1 MRLWR
6 KALAGASAAAG
17 VVGSRVRRLRLRR
30 RRSERAGSRRAAEP
44 AMTLGATT
52 SRPRDA
58 DRRTRRRL
66 DAWDRSK
73 YLVLGSVLLGFF
85 WWQKL
90 NANPIKS
97 VADGFWETVETQ
109 AWLWILLGLEVL
121 RQLHFV
127 VAEHWSGYY
136 RFWKFKVFGRVENR
150 QSRMDPWVRF
160 RIGRVLRILFW
171 LLLFGVIVGQFT
183 DQNPVAALIG
193 LPGLLNSWLPWAAR
207 LIIYPLLLISQF
219 VLLFWFLSRGGVETY
234 FPDDIDTR
242 FDDVWGQDPVKER
255 VRENLIFLENPESI
269 EEVGGYAPGGILLY
283 GPPGT
288 GKTLLAEAAAG
299 ETGKPFVFVEPGA
312 FMNMFFGV
320 GILKVKGLF
329 RKLRKLA
336 LRYGGVVAF
345 FDEADALGNRGAA
358 VGGDGGFRSERLAA
372 FLRDATEP
380 GSSYPYL
387 SPGARRVL
395 QEAAW
400 GGCDQAGSLGAYGGG
415 PWTGAGPRRESI
427 MMMGG
432 GGGGM
437 GTLQALLAEL
447 SGLKKPRGFFN
458 RIVRKMLGMRPKPPP
473 KYRILVMMASNLPEA
488 LDPAMLRPGRID
500 RIYKVGYPT
509 QEGRKRTYQGYLDK
523 VDHVLADDDVEKLA
537 TITPYATGATIKDMV
552 NEALITAIRDGRR
565 VITWADMI
573 KAKQLKEHG
582 LADDFDYVEHERHA
596 LAVHEACHA
605 VALHRVSRHRMI
617 DLATIERRG
626 TVGGF
631 VSHIPPEDRFTHWR
645 SEYEADLEVSLA
657 SLAGE
662 RMFFG
667 DDNSSGVGGDL
678 RNATQLAAMMSG
690 YWGMGDTL
698 ASHAVQRQ
706 FGIGGGQRKGD
717 EEDPEREL
725 LRKGLGDQ
733 IEQRLA
739 DRYDAVRCL
748 LEANRVEVLAVAHAL
763 ETHKTITGDD
773 VSAIVDRDV
782 GPFLDGRG
790 YYRPDAVEALE
801 GYHAAVL
808 ELRRTGGMELPPLPR
823 ISGITGRLVETVAV
837 PAPVPVGAG
846 AAAGSESSSSSGS
859 DDQDD

>member
-17 VVGSRVRRLRLRR
+17 VVASRVRRLRLRR

-400 GGCDQAGSLGAYGGG
+400 GGCDQAGSLAAYGGG

-509 QEGRKRTYQGYLDK
+509 QEGRKRTYEGYLDK

>member
-1 MRLWR
+1 MRLRLWR
-6 KALAGASAAAG
+6 K
-17 VVGSRVRRLRLRR
+17 RR
-30 RRSERAGSRRAAEP
+30 ERAGSKRAAEP
-44 AMTLGATT
+44 TLTLGSTT

-58 DRRTRRRL
+58 DRKTRRRL
-66 DAWDRSK
+66 DPWDRSK
-73 YLVLGSVLLGFF
+73 YLILGSVLFAFF

-97 VADGFWETVETQ
+97 VVDGFWETAEKQ
-109 AWLWILLGLEVL
+109 AWIWILLGLEVL

-136 RFWKFKVFGRVENR
+136 RFWKFEFFGRVEKR

-171 LLLFGVIVGQFT
+171 LLLLGVIVGQFT

-193 LPGLLNSWLPWAAR
+193 LPGLINRALPMAGR
-207 LIIYPLLLISQF
+207 LLIYPLLLISQF
-219 VLLFWFLSRGGVETY
+219 VLLFWFLSRGGVQTY

-242 FDDVWGQDPVKER
+242 FEDVWGQDPVKER

-358 VGGDGGFRSERLAA
+358 AGGDGGGFRSERFAT

-387 SPGARRVL
+387 SPGAQRAL
-395 QEAAW
+395 QEAAFS
-400 GGCDQAGSLGAYGGG
+400 GYDQAGSLGAYGGD
-415 PWTGAGPRRESI
+415 PWTGPRRESI
-427 MMMGG
+427 MMMG

-473 KYRILVMMASNLPEA
+473 KYRMLVMMASNLPEA

-509 QEGRKRTYQGYLDK
+509 QEGRKRTYEGYLDK
-523 VDHVLADDDVEKLA
+523 VDHVLTDDDIEKLA

-552 NEALITAIRDGRR
+552 NEALITAIRDGRK

-596 LAVHEACHA
+596 LAIHEACHA

-626 TVGGF
+626 QVGGF

-678 RNATQLAAMMSG
+678 RNATHLAAMMSG

-698 ASHAVQRQ
+698 ASHAVQQQ
-706 FGIGGGQRKGD
+706 FGIGGGKRKGD
-717 EEDPEREL
+717 DEDHEKEL
-725 LRKGLGDQ
+725 LSTALGDQ

-739 DRYDAVRCL
+739 DRYDAARCL

-763 ETHKTITGDD
+763 ETHKTITGED
-773 VSAIVDRDV
+773 VSAIVDRQV

-790 YYRPDAVEALE
+790 YYTPDAVKALE
-801 GYHAAVL
+801 DYHAAVL
-808 ELRRTGGMELPPLPR
+808 ELRRTGGMQLPPLPK
-823 ISGITGRLVETVAV
+823 ISGITGRLIETVAV
-837 PAPVPVGAG
+837 PVPVPVGAG
-846 AAAGSESSSSSGS
+846 AAAADTESSSPNGSDGS

>member
-1 MRLWR
+1 M
-6 KALAGASAAAG
+6 
-17 VVGSRVRRLRLRR
+17 RLRR
-30 RRSERAGSRRAAEP
+30 RKSGVGAPAPGPVLNLGSTP
-44 AMTLGATT
+44 

-58 DRRTRRRL
+58 ERATRRRL
-66 DAWDRSK
+66 DPWDRSK
-73 YLVLGSVLLGFF
+73 YLILGSALFGFL

-90 NANPIKS
+90 NDNPIKS
-97 VADGFWETVETQ
+97 VVDGFWETVTSQ
-109 AWLWILLGLEVL
+109 AWIPILLALEVL

-171 LLLFGVIVGQFT
+171 LLLLGVIIGQFT
-183 DQNPVAALIG
+183 DQNPVAALISM
-193 LPGLLNSWLPWAAR
+193 PGRLNSWLPWAAR

-269 EEVGGYAPGGILLY
+269 EDVGGYAPGGILLY

-299 ETGKPFVFVEPGA
+299 ETGKPFVFVDPGA
-312 FMNMFFGV
+312 FINMFMGV

-329 RKLRKLA
+329 RKLRKLS
-336 LRYGGVVAF
+336 LRYGGVVVF
-345 FDEADALGNRGAA
+345 FDEADALGNRGAS
-358 VGGDGGFRSERLAA
+358 VGDGGGFSSQRFAA
-372 FLRDATEP
+372 FVDDATEA

-387 SPGARRVL
+387 SAGAQRAL
-395 QEAAW
+395 QVTAL
-400 GGCDQAGSLGAYGGG
+400 GGYDQAGALGAYGGEDHG
-415 PWTGAGPRRESI
+415 RYRWDERWGGPRRESI
-427 MMMGG
+427 IMGG
-432 GGGGM
+432 MGGGGM

-509 QEGRKRTYQGYLDK
+509 QEGRKRTYEGYLDK
-523 VDHVLADDDVEKLA
+523 VEHVLTDDDISKLA

-596 LAVHEACHA
+596 LAIHEACHA

-626 TVGGF
+626 SVGGF

-645 SEYEADLEVSLA
+645 SEYEVDLEVSLA

-662 RMFFG
+662 RLFFG

-678 RNATQLAAMMSG
+678 RNATHLATMMAG

-717 EEDPEREL
+717 DEDPEREL
-725 LRKGLGDQ
+725 LRSGLGDQ
-733 IEQRLA
+733 IEQRLS
-739 DRYDAVRCL
+739 DRYDAVRAL

-763 ETHKTITGDD
+763 ETHKTITGED
-773 VSAIVDRDV
+773 VSAIVDRGV

-790 YYRPDAVEALE
+790 YYTAGSVAALE
-801 GYHAAVL
+801 EYHAAVL
-808 ELRRTGGMELPPLPR
+808 ELRRTATMTLPPLPR
-823 ISGITGRLVETVAV
+823 IEGITGRLVEAVAEPVEPVAV
-837 PAPVPVGAG
+837 GTG
-846 AAAGSESSSSSGS
+846 TAAGTEPSDSG
-859 DDQDD
+859 QDG

>member
-6 KALAGASAAAG
+6 K
-17 VVGSRVRRLRLRR
+17 
-30 RRSERAGSRRAAEP
+30 RAGSRRAAEP
-44 AMTLGATT
+44 VMTLGSTA

-66 DAWDRSK
+66 DPWDRSK
-73 YLVLGSVLLGFF
+73 YLILGSVLFVFF

-97 VADGFWETVETQ
+97 VVDGFWETVEKQ
-109 AWLWILLGLEVL
+109 AWIWILLGLEVL

-136 RFWKFKVFGRVENR
+136 RFWKFKVFGRFENR

-171 LLLFGVIVGQFT
+171 LLLLGVIIGQFT

-193 LPGLLNSWLPWAAR
+193 LPGLLNRALPMAAR

-219 VLLFWFLSRGGVETY
+219 VLLFWFLSRGGVQTY

-242 FDDVWGQDPVKER
+242 FEDVWGQDPVKER
-255 VRENLIFLENPESI
+255 VRENLIFLENPEAI

-345 FDEADALGNRGAA
+345 FDEADALGNRGGA
-358 VGGDGGFRSERLAA
+358 VGGDGGVFRSERFAA
-372 FLRDATEP
+372 FLHDATEP

-387 SPGARRVL
+387 SPGAQRAL
-395 QEAAW
+395 QEAAQ
-400 GGCDQAGSLGAYGGG
+400 GGYDRAGSLGAYGGD
-415 PWTGAGPRRESI
+415 PRTGPRRESI

-473 KYRILVMMASNLPEA
+473 KYRMLVMMASNLPEA

-509 QEGRKRTYQGYLDK
+509 QEGRKRTYEGYLDK
-523 VDHVLADDDVEKLA
+523 VDHVLTDDDIEKLA

-596 LAVHEACHA
+596 LAIHEACHA

-626 TVGGF
+626 QVGGF

-678 RNATQLAAMMSG
+678 RNATHLAAMMSG

-698 ASHAVQRQ
+698 ASHAVQQQ
-706 FGIGGGQRKGD
+706 FGIGGGKRRGD
-717 EEDPEREL
+717 DDDPEREL
-725 LRKGLGDQ
+725 LSSALGDQ

-739 DRYDAVRCL
+739 DRYDAARCL
-748 LEANRVEVLAVAHAL
+748 LEANRIEVLAVAHAL
-763 ETHKTITGDD
+763 ETHKTITGED

-790 YYRPDAVEALE
+790 YYTPDAVEALE
-801 GYHAAVL
+801 DYHAAVL
-808 ELRRTGGMELPPLPR
+808 ELRRTGGMQLPPLPK

-837 PAPVPVGAG
+837 PAAVPVGAG
-846 AAAGSESSSSSGS
+846 AAAGSESSSSNGS

>member
-1 MRLWR
+1 
-6 KALAGASAAAG
+6 
-17 VVGSRVRRLRLRR
+17 
-30 RRSERAGSRRAAEP
+30 
-44 AMTLGATT
+44 MTLGSTT

-58 DRRTRRRL
+58 DRKTRRKL
-66 DAWDRSK
+66 DPWDRSK
-73 YLVLGSVLLGFF
+73 YLILGSVLFAFF

-90 NANPIKS
+90 NGNPIKS
-97 VADGFWETVETQ
+97 VADGFWETVDSQ
-109 AWLWILLGLEVL
+109 AWIWVLLGLEVL

-136 RFWKFKVFGRVENR
+136 RFWKFKVFARVENR
-150 QSRMDPWVRF
+150 KSRMDPWIRF
-160 RIGRVLRILFW
+160 RIARVLRILFW
-171 LLLFGVIVGQFT
+171 LLLFGVIIGQFT

-345 FDEADALGNRGAA
+345 FDEADALGNRGGA
-358 VGGDGGFRSERLAA
+358 VGDGGGFGSERFAA

-387 SPGARRVL
+387 SAGAQQAL
-395 QEAAW
+395 QEVAL
-400 GGCDQAGSLGAYGGG
+400 GGYDRAGTLGAYGGSE
-415 PWTGAGPRRESI
+415 WSGPRRESI
-427 MMMGG
+427 MMMG

-473 KYRILVMMASNLPEA
+473 KFRILVMMASNLPEA

-509 QEGRKRTYQGYLDK
+509 QEGRKRTYEGYLDK
-523 VDHVLADDDVEKLA
+523 VEHVLTDDDIEKLA
-537 TITPYATGATIKDMV
+537 TITPYATGATIKD
-552 NEALITAIRDGRR
+552 
-565 VITWADMI
+565 
-573 KAKQLKEHG
+573 
-582 LADDFDYVEHERHA
+582 
-596 LAVHEACHA
+596 
-605 VALHRVSRHRMI
+605 
-617 DLATIERRG
+617 
-626 TVGGF
+626 
-631 VSHIPPEDRFTHWR
+631 
-645 SEYEADLEVSLA
+645 
-657 SLAGE
+657 
-662 RMFFG
+662 
-667 DDNSSGVGGDL
+667 
-678 RNATQLAAMMSG
+678 
-690 YWGMGDTL
+690 
-698 ASHAVQRQ
+698 
-706 FGIGGGQRKGD
+706 
-717 EEDPEREL
+717 
-725 LRKGLGDQ
+725 
-733 IEQRLA
+733 
-739 DRYDAVRCL
+739 
-748 LEANRVEVLAVAHAL
+748 
-763 ETHKTITGDD
+763 
-773 VSAIVDRDV
+773 
-782 GPFLDGRG
+782 
-790 YYRPDAVEALE
+790 
-801 GYHAAVL
+801 
-808 ELRRTGGMELPPLPR
+808 
-823 ISGITGRLVETVAV
+823 
-837 PAPVPVGAG
+837 
-846 AAAGSESSSSSGS
+846 
-859 DDQDD
+859 

>member
-1 MRLWR
+1 MRLGR
-6 KALAGASAAAG
+6 KRRERS
-17 VVGSRVRRLRLRR
+17 GSKP
-30 RRSERAGSRRAAEP
+30 AAEP
-44 AMTLGATT
+44 TLTLGSTA

-66 DAWDRSK
+66 DPWDRSK
-73 YLVLGSVLLGFF
+73 YLILGSVLFGFF

-97 VADGFWETVETQ
+97 VVDGFWETVEKQ
-109 AWLWILLGLEVL
+109 SWVWILLGLEVL

-127 VAEHWSGYY
+127 VAEHWSAYY
-136 RFWKFKVFGRVENR
+136 RFWKFKVFRRVENR

-171 LLLFGVIVGQFT
+171 LLLFGLIIGQFT

-358 VGGDGGFRSERLAA
+358 VGGDGGFRSERFAG
-372 FLRDATEP
+372 FLRDATEA

-387 SPGARRVL
+387 SPGAQRAL
-395 QEAAW
+395 QEAAL
-400 GGCDQAGSLGAYGGG
+400 GGYDRAGALGAYGGD
-415 PWTGAGPRRESI
+415 PWAGPRRESI

-509 QEGRKRTYQGYLDK
+509 QEGRKRTYEGYLDK
-523 VDHVLADDDVEKLA
+523 VDHVLTDDDVEKLA

-596 LAVHEACHA
+596 LAIHEACHA

-626 TVGGF
+626 NVGGF

-662 RMFFG
+662 RMFFS

-678 RNATQLAAMMSG
+678 RNATHLAAMMAG
-690 YWGMGDTL
+690 YWGMGETF
-698 ASHAVQRQ
+698 ASHAVQQQ
-706 FGIGGGQRKGD
+706 FGIGGGKRKGD
-717 EEDPEREL
+717 DEDPEKEL
-725 LRKGLGDQ
+725 LSSALGDQ
-733 IEQRLA
+733 IEQRLT
-739 DRYDAVRCL
+739 DRYNAARAL
-748 LEANRVEVLAVAHAL
+748 LEANRIEVLAVAHAL
-763 ETHKTITGDD
+763 ETHKTITGED
-773 VSAIVDRDV
+773 VSAIVERKV

-790 YYRPDAVEALE
+790 YYMPDAIRCLE
-801 GYHAAVL
+801 EYHAAVL
-808 ELRRTGGMELPPLPR
+808 ELRRTGGTQLPPLPS
-823 ISGITGRLVETVAV
+823 ISGISGRLVETVAV
-837 PAPVPVGAG
+837 PAAVPVGAG
-846 AAAGSESSSSSGS
+846 AATGAESASPNGSE
-859 DDQDD
+859 DQDD

>member
-6 KALAGASAAAG
+6 R
-17 VVGSRVRRLRLRR
+17 GSRSV
-30 RRSERAGSRRAAEP
+30 AGSAEHE
-44 AMTLGATT
+44 MTLGSTT

-58 DRRTRRRL
+58 DRRTRRKL
-66 DAWDRSK
+66 DPWDRSK
-73 YLVLGSVLLGFF
+73 YLILGSILFAFF

-90 NANPIKS
+90 SGNPIKS
-97 VADGFWETVETQ
+97 VADGFWETVDKQ
-109 AWLWILLGLEVL
+109 AWVWVLLGLEVL

-136 RFWKFKVFGRVENR
+136 RFWKFKVFARVENR
-150 QSRMDPWVRF
+150 KSRMDPWIRF
-160 RIGRVLRILFW
+160 RIARVLRILFW
-171 LLLFGVIVGQFT
+171 LLLFGVIIGQFT

-255 VRENLIFLENPESI
+255 VRENLIFLENPEAI

-345 FDEADALGNRGAA
+345 FDEADALGNRGGA
-358 VGGDGGFRSERLAA
+358 VGDGGGFGSERFAA
-372 FLRDATEP
+372 FLKDATEP

-387 SPGARRVL
+387 SAGAQRAL
-395 QEAAW
+395 QEVAL
-400 GGCDQAGSLGAYGGG
+400 GGYDRAGSMGAYGGSEWG
-415 PWTGAGPRRESI
+415 GPRRESI
-427 MMMGG
+427 MMMG

-473 KYRILVMMASNLPEA
+473 KFRILVMMASNLPEA

-509 QEGRKRTYQGYLDK
+509 QEGRKRTYEGYLEK
-523 VDHVLADDDVEKLA
+523 VEHVLTDDDIEKLA

-596 LAVHEACHA
+596 LAIHEACHA

-626 TVGGF
+626 NVGGF

-645 SEYEADLEVSLA
+645 SEYESDLEVSLA

-678 RNATQLAAMMSG
+678 RNATQLATMMAG
-690 YWGMGDTL
+690 YWGMGETF

-717 EEDPEREL
+717 DEDPEREL
-725 LRKGLGDQ
+725 LRTGLGDQ
-733 IEQRLA
+733 VETRLA
-739 DRYDAVRCL
+739 DRYDAARAL
-748 LEANRVEVLAVAHAL
+748 LEANRIEVLAVAHAL
-763 ETHKTITGDD
+763 ETHKTITGED

-790 YYRPDAVEALE
+790 YYTPEAIKALE
-801 GYHAAVL
+801 DYHAAVL
-808 ELRRTGGMELPPLPR
+808 ELRRIGGMELPPLPR
-823 ISGITGRLVETVAV
+823 ISGITGRLVEAVA
-837 PAPVPVGAG
+837 VPVGAG
-846 AAAGSESSSSSGS
+846 AAAGSEPTSSNGS
-859 DDQDD
+859 DDQSD

>member
-6 KALAGASAAAG
+6 
-17 VVGSRVRRLRLRR
+17 RR
-30 RRSERAGSRRAAEP
+30 RERAGSKRPAEP
-44 AMTLGATT
+44 VMTLGSTT

-58 DRRTRRRL
+58 ERRTRRRL
-66 DAWDRSK
+66 DPWDRSK
-73 YLVLGSVLLGFF
+73 YLILGSVLFGFF

-90 NANPIKS
+90 NTNPIKS
-97 VADGFWETVETQ
+97 VTDGFWETVEQ
-109 AWLWILLGLEVL
+109 QSWVWILLGLEVL

-136 RFWKFKVFGRVENR
+136 RFWKIKVFGRVENR
-150 QSRMDPWVRF
+150 RSLMDPWVRF

-193 LPGLLNSWLPWAAR
+193 LPGRINTWLPMAAR
-207 LIIYPLLLISQF
+207 FIIYPLLLISQF

-358 VGGDGGFRSERLAA
+358 VGGQGGFGSEQFAA
-372 FLRDATEP
+372 FLRDATEA
-380 GSSYPYL
+380 GSSFPYL
-387 SPGARRVL
+387 SPGAQRAL
-395 QEAAW
+395 QEAAL
-400 GGCDQAGSLGAYGGG
+400 GGYDRAGLLGAYGGD
-415 PWTGAGPRRESI
+415 PWTGPRRESI

-509 QEGRKRTYQGYLDK
+509 QEGRKRTYEGYLDK
-523 VDHVLADDDVEKLA
+523 VDHVLTDDDIEKLA

-596 LAVHEACHA
+596 LAIHEACHA

-626 TVGGF
+626 QVGGF

-678 RNATQLAAMMSG
+678 RNATHLAAMMSG

-717 EEDPEREL
+717 EDDPEREL
-725 LRKGLGDQ
+725 LRMGLGDQ

-739 DRYDAVRCL
+739 DRYDAARCL
-748 LEANRVEVLAVAHAL
+748 LEANRIEVLAVAHAL

-790 YYRPDAVEALE
+790 YYTPEAVKALE
-801 GYHAAVL
+801 DYHAAVL

-837 PAPVPVGAG
+837 PVPAG
-846 AAAGSESSSSSGS
+846 AAAGSESSTSNGS
-859 DDQDD
+859 DDQDG

>member
-6 KALAGASAAAG
+6 
-17 VVGSRVRRLRLRR
+17 RR
-30 RRSERAGSRRAAEP
+30 RERAGSKRAAEP
-44 AMTLGATT
+44 VMTLGSTT

-58 DRRTRRRL
+58 ERRTRRRL
-66 DAWDRSK
+66 DPWDRSK
-73 YLVLGSVLLGFF
+73 YLILGSVLFGFF

-90 NANPIKS
+90 NTNPIKS
-97 VADGFWETVETQ
+97 VTDGFWETVEQ
-109 AWLWILLGLEVL
+109 QSWVWILLGLEVL

-136 RFWKFKVFGRVENR
+136 RFWKIKVFGRVENR
-150 QSRMDPWVRF
+150 RSLMDPWVRF

-193 LPGLLNSWLPWAAR
+193 LPGRINTWLPMAAR
-207 LIIYPLLLISQF
+207 FIIYPLLLISQF

-358 VGGDGGFRSERLAA
+358 VGGQGGFGSEQFAA
-372 FLRDATEP
+372 FLRDATEA
-380 GSSYPYL
+380 GSSFPYL
-387 SPGARRVL
+387 SPGAQRAL
-395 QEAAW
+395 QEAAL
-400 GGCDQAGSLGAYGGG
+400 GGYDRAGLLGAYGGD
-415 PWTGAGPRRESI
+415 PWTGPRRESI

-509 QEGRKRTYQGYLDK
+509 QEGRKRTYEGYLDK
-523 VDHVLADDDVEKLA
+523 VDHVLTDDDITKLA

-596 LAVHEACHA
+596 LAIHEACHA

-626 TVGGF
+626 QVGGF

-678 RNATQLAAMMSG
+678 RNATHLAAMMSG

-717 EEDPEREL
+717 EDDPEREL
-725 LRKGLGDQ
+725 LRMGLGDQ

-739 DRYDAVRCL
+739 DRYDAARCL
-748 LEANRVEVLAVAHAL
+748 LEANRIEVLAVAHAL

-790 YYRPDAVEALE
+790 YYTSEAVKALE
-801 GYHAAVL
+801 DYHAAVL

-837 PAPVPVGAG
+837 PVPAG
-846 AAAGSESSSSSGS
+846 AAAGS
-859 DDQDD
+859 DV

>member
-1 MRLWR
+1 M
-6 KALAGASAAAG
+6 AL
-17 VVGSRVRRLRLRR
+17 GS
-30 RRSERAGSRRAAEP
+30 
-44 AMTLGATT
+44 TT

-66 DAWDRSK
+66 DPWDRSK
-73 YLVLGSVLLGFF
+73 YLIGGSVLFGFF

-97 VADGFWETVETQ
+97 VADGFWETVDKQ
-109 AWLWILLGLEVL
+109 VWVCVLLGLEVL

-150 QSRMDPWVRF
+150 QSRMDPWIRF

-171 LLLFGVIVGQFT
+171 LLLFGMIIGQFT

-358 VGGDGGFRSERLAA
+358 VGGDGQFGAERLAA
-372 FLRDATEP
+372 FLRDATEA

-387 SPGARRVL
+387 SPGAQRAL
-395 QEAAW
+395 HEAAL
-400 GGCDQAGSLGAYGGG
+400 GGCDRAGSPGAYGGVA
-415 PWTGAGPRRESI
+415 WAGPRRESI

-509 QEGRKRTYQGYLDK
+509 QEGRKRTYQGYLEK
-523 VDHVLADDDVEKLA
+523 VDHVLTGDDVEKLA

-573 KAKQLKEHG
+573 KAKQIKEHG

-596 LAVHEACHA
+596 LAIHEACHA
-605 VALHRVSRHRMI
+605 VALHRRSRHRMI

-626 TVGGF
+626 NVGGF

-662 RMFFG
+662 RMLFG

-678 RNATQLAAMMSG
+678 RNATQLATMMAG
-690 YWGMGDTL
+690 YWGMGDTF

-706 FGIGGGQRKGD
+706 FGIGGGQRKRGD
-717 EEDPEREL
+717 DKDPEQEL
-725 LRKGLGDQ
+725 LHSGLSDQ

-739 DRYDAVRCL
+739 DRYDAVRAL
-748 LEANRVEVLAVAHAL
+748 LEANRIELLAVAHAL
-763 ETHKTITGDD
+763 ETHKTITGED
-773 VSAIVDRDV
+773 VSAIVDREV

-790 YYRPDAVEALE
+790 YYTPEAVEALE
-801 GYHAAVL
+801 CYHAAVL

-823 ISGITGRLVETVAV
+823 ISGITGRLVEPVAV
-837 PAPVPVGAG
+837 PAAVLAG
-846 AAAGSESSSSSGS
+846 TGSSSPNGS
-859 DDQDD
+859 TDQDD

>member
-6 KALAGASAAAG
+6 SSSRPPKGSA
-17 VVGSRVRRLRLRR
+17 
-30 RRSERAGSRRAAEP
+30 EHE
-44 AMTLGATT
+44 MTLGSTT

-58 DRRTRRRL
+58 DRRTRRKL
-66 DAWDRSK
+66 DPWDRSK
-73 YLVLGSVLLGFF
+73 YLILGSVLFAFF

-90 NANPIKS
+90 SGNPIKS
-97 VADGFWETVETQ
+97 VADGFWETVDKQ
-109 AWLWILLGLEVL
+109 AWVWVLLGLEVL

-136 RFWKFKVFGRVENR
+136 RFWKFKVFARVENR
-150 QSRMDPWVRF
+150 KSRVDPWIRF

-171 LLLFGVIVGQFT
+171 LLLFGVIIGQFT

-255 VRENLIFLENPESI
+255 VRENLIFLENPEAI

-345 FDEADALGNRGAA
+345 FDEADALGNRGGA
-358 VGGDGGFRSERLAA
+358 VGDGGGFGSERFAA

-387 SPGARRVL
+387 SVGAQQAL
-395 QEAAW
+395 QEVAL
-400 GGCDQAGSLGAYGGG
+400 GGYDRAGSMGAYGGSEWG
-415 PWTGAGPRRESI
+415 GPRRESI
-427 MMMGG
+427 MMMG

-473 KYRILVMMASNLPEA
+473 KFRILVMMASNLPEA

-509 QEGRKRTYQGYLDK
+509 QEGRKRTYEGYLDK
-523 VDHVLADDDVEKLA
+523 VEHVLTDDDIEKLA

-596 LAVHEACHA
+596 LAIHEACHA

-626 TVGGF
+626 NVGGF

-678 RNATQLAAMMSG
+678 RNATQLATMMAG
-690 YWGMGDTL
+690 YWGMGETY

-717 EEDPEREL
+717 DDDPEREL
-725 LRKGLGDQ
+725 LRTGLGDQ
-733 IEQRLA
+733 VETRLA
-739 DRYDAVRCL
+739 DRYDAARAL

-763 ETHKTITGDD
+763 ETHKTITGED
-773 VSAIVDRDV
+773 VSAIVDRNV

-790 YYRPDAVEALE
+790 YYTGEAINALE
-801 GYHAAVL
+801 DYHAAVL

-823 ISGITGRLVETVAV
+823 ISGITGRLVEAVA
-837 PAPVPVGAG
+837 VPVGAG
-846 AAAGSESSSSSGS
+846 AAAGSESSSSNGSS
-859 DDQDD
+859 DDQPA

>member
-1 MRLWR
+1 M
-6 KALAGASAAAG
+6 
-17 VVGSRVRRLRLRR
+17 
-30 RRSERAGSRRAAEP
+30 
-44 AMTLGATT
+44 
-52 SRPRDA
+52 
-58 DRRTRRRL
+58 
-66 DAWDRSK
+66 
-73 YLVLGSVLLGFF
+73 
-85 WWQKL
+85 
-90 NANPIKS
+90 
-97 VADGFWETVETQ
+97 
-109 AWLWILLGLEVL
+109 
-121 RQLHFV
+121 
-127 VAEHWSGYY
+127 
-136 RFWKFKVFGRVENR
+136 
-150 QSRMDPWVRF
+150 
-160 RIGRVLRILFW
+160 
-171 LLLFGVIVGQFT
+171 
-183 DQNPVAALIG
+183 
-193 LPGLLNSWLPWAAR
+193 
-207 LIIYPLLLISQF
+207 
-219 VLLFWFLSRGGVETY
+219 
-234 FPDDIDTR
+234 
-242 FDDVWGQDPVKER
+242 WGQDPVKER
-255 VRENLIFLENPESI
+255 VRENLIFLENPEHI

-312 FMNMFFGV
+312 FLNMFFGV

-358 VGGDGGFRSERLAA
+358 VGGDGGGGFRSERFAT

-387 SPGARRVL
+387 SPGAQRAL
-395 QEAAW
+395 QEAAFS
-400 GGCDQAGSLGAYGGG
+400 GYDQAGSLGAYGGDR
-415 PWTGAGPRRESI
+415 WTGPRRESI
-427 MMMGG
+427 MMMG

-473 KYRILVMMASNLPEA
+473 KYRMLVMMASNLPEA

-509 QEGRKRTYQGYLDK
+509 QDGRKRTYQGYLDK
-523 VDHVLADDDVEKLA
+523 VDHVLTDEDIEKLA
-537 TITPYATGATIKDMV
+537 TITPYATGASIKDMV

-596 LAVHEACHA
+596 LAIHEACHA

-626 TVGGF
+626 QVGGF

-678 RNATQLAAMMSG
+678 RNATHLAAMMAG
-690 YWGMGDTL
+690 YWGMGQTF
-698 ASHAVQRQ
+698 ASHAVQQQ
-706 FGIGGGQRKGD
+706 FGIGGGKRKGD
-717 EEDPEREL
+717 DEDHEKEL
-725 LRKGLGDQ
+725 LSTALGDQ

-739 DRYDAVRCL
+739 DRYDAARCL
-748 LEANRVEVLAVAHAL
+748 LEANRLEVLAVAHAL
-763 ETHKTITGDD
+763 ETHKTITGED
-773 VSAIVDRDV
+773 VSAIVDREV

-790 YYRPDAVEALE
+790 YYTPDAIKALE
-801 GYHAAVL
+801 DYHAAVL
-808 ELRRTGGMELPPLPR
+808 ELRRTGEMQLPPLPK
-823 ISGITGRLVETVAV
+823 ISGITGRLVEAVAV
-837 PAPVPVGAG
+837 PVPVAVGAG
-846 AAAGSESSSSSGS
+846 AAAADTESSSSNGS
-859 DDQDD
+859 DGSEDQDD

>member
-1 MRLWR
+1 MRLRLWR
-6 KALAGASAAAG
+6 K
-17 VVGSRVRRLRLRR
+17 RR
-30 RRSERAGSRRAAEP
+30 ERAGSKRSAEP
-44 AMTLGATT
+44 VMTLGSTI

-58 DRRTRRRL
+58 ERMTRRRL
-66 DAWDRSK
+66 DPWDRSK
-73 YLVLGSVLLGFF
+73 YLILGSVLFGFF

-97 VADGFWETVETQ
+97 VTDGFWETIEQQSWV
-109 AWLWILLGLEVL
+109 WILLGLEVL

-127 VAEHWSGYY
+127 VTEHWSGYY
-136 RFWKFKVFGRVENR
+136 RFWKLKVFGRLENR
-150 QSRMDPWVRF
+150 RSVMDPWVRY

-171 LLLFGVIVGQFT
+171 LLLLGVIVGQFT

-193 LPGLLNSWLPWAAR
+193 LPGRINTWLPNLAR
-207 LIIYPLLLISQF
+207 FIIYPLFFISQF

-255 VRENLIFLENPESI
+255 VRENLIFLENPEAI

-312 FMNMFFGV
+312 FMNMFIGV

-345 FDEADALGNRGAA
+345 FDEADALGNRGSS
-358 VGGDGGFRSERLAA
+358 VGGDGTFGSERFAT
-372 FLRDATEP
+372 FLNDATEP
-380 GSSYPYL
+380 GSSFPYL
-387 SPGARRVL
+387 SPGAQRAL
-395 QEAAW
+395 QEAAL
-400 GGCDQAGSLGAYGGG
+400 GGYDRAGVLGAYGGDH
-415 PWTGAGPRRESI
+415 WNGPRRESLI
-427 MMMGG
+427 IGG

-458 RIVRKMLGMRPKPPP
+458 RIVRRMLGMRPKPPP

-523 VDHVLADDDVEKLA
+523 VDHVLTDDDVEKLA

-552 NEALITAIRDGRR
+552 NEALITAIRDGRQ

-596 LAVHEACHA
+596 LAIHEACHA

-626 TVGGF
+626 QVGGF

-678 RNATQLAAMMSG
+678 RNATHLAAMMSG

-739 DRYDAVRCL
+739 DRYDAARCL
-748 LEANRVEVLAVAHAL
+748 LEANRIEVLAVAHAL

-790 YYRPDAVEALE
+790 YYTPDAVKALE
-801 GYHAAVL
+801 DYHAAVL

-837 PAPVPVGAG
+837 PVGVG
-846 AAAGSESSSSSGS
+846 AAAGSESSSSNGS

>member
-1 MRLWR
+1 MWRPRFSRL
-6 KALAGASAAAG
+6 K
-17 VVGSRVRRLRLRR
+17 SR
-30 RRSERAGSRRAAEP
+30 SRRKSRKSKAKSESTP
-44 AMTLGATT
+44 TLGLNLRSNA

-58 DRRTRRRL
+58 ERLTRRPL
-66 DAWDRSK
+66 DFWDRSK
-73 YLVLGSVLLGFF
+73 YLILGTVLFGFF

-90 NANPIKS
+90 NHNPIKS
-97 VADGFWETVETQ
+97 VADGFWETVSSQ
-109 AWLWILLGLEVL
+109 AWIGVLMGFEVL
-121 RQLHFV
+121 RQTHFLI
-127 VAEHWSGYY
+127 AERWSGYY
-136 RFWKFKVFGRVENR
+136 RFWKFKVFGRFENR
-150 QSRMDPWVRF
+150 RSRVDPWVRF

-171 LLLFGVIVGQFT
+171 LLLFGVIIGQFT
-183 DQNPVAALIG
+183 DQNPVSALIG
-193 LPGLLNSWLPWAAR
+193 LPGLLNSALPWAAR

-269 EEVGGYAPGGILLY
+269 EAVGGYAPGGILLY

-336 LRYGGVVAF
+336 LHYGGVVVF

-358 VGGDGGFRSERLAA
+358 VGGDGGFGSARFGQ
-372 FLRDATEP
+372 FLRDASEA
-380 GSSYPYL
+380 GSSYPYM
-387 SPGARRVL
+387 SAGARRAL
-395 QEAAW
+395 YDIALDGPDAA
-400 GGCDQAGSLGAYGGG
+400 GRLGAYGG
-415 PWTGAGPRRESI
+415 PETGHPLEGRWAGPRRESI
-427 MMMGG
+427 IMGGGG

-458 RIVRKMLGMRPKPPP
+458 RIIRKMLGMRPKPPP

-509 QEGRKRTYQGYLDK
+509 QEGRKRTFEGYLAK
-523 VDHVLADDDVEKLA
+523 VDHELTDKDINKLA

-552 NEALITAIRDGRR
+552 NEALINAIRDDRR
-565 VITWADMI
+565 VINWADVI

-596 LAVHEACHA
+596 LAIHEACHA

-626 TVGGF
+626 NVGGF

-662 RMFFG
+662 RLFFG

-678 RNATQLAAMMSG
+678 RNATHLAAMMSG

-706 FGIGGGQRKGD
+706 FGIGGGQRRGD
-717 EEDPEREL
+717 DEDPEREL
-725 LRKGLGDQ
+725 LRMGLGDQ

-739 DRYDAVRCL
+739 DRYGAVRAL
-748 LEANRVEVLAVAHAL
+748 LEANRLEVLAVAHAL
-763 ETHKTITGDD
+763 ETHKTITGSD
-773 VSAIVDRDV
+773 VSAIVDRTV

-790 YYRPDAVEALE
+790 YYASGAYEALE
-801 GYHAAVL
+801 EYHAAVL
-808 ELRRTGGMELPPLPR
+808 ELRRSGELKTLPSLPE
-823 ISGITGRLVETVAV
+823 IAGVSGRVVEAV
-837 PAPVPVGAG
+837 VLPASA
-846 AAAGSESSSSSGS
+846 
-859 DDQDD
+859 

>member
-1 MRLWR
+1 M
-6 KALAGASAAAG
+6 
-17 VVGSRVRRLRLRR
+17 
-30 RRSERAGSRRAAEP
+30 
-44 AMTLGATT
+44 
-52 SRPRDA
+52 
-58 DRRTRRRL
+58 
-66 DAWDRSK
+66 
-73 YLVLGSVLLGFF
+73 
-85 WWQKL
+85 
-90 NANPIKS
+90 
-97 VADGFWETVETQ
+97 ADGFWETVEKQ
-109 AWLWILLGLEVL
+109 AWVWVLMGLEVV

-127 VAEHWSGYY
+127 IAEHWSGYY
-136 RFWKFKVFGRVENR
+136 RFWKFKVFARVESR

-171 LLLFGVIVGQFT
+171 LLMFGVIVGQFT
-183 DQNPVAALIG
+183 DQNPIAALIG
-193 LPGLLNSWLPWAAR
+193 LPARLNSWLPWAAR
-207 LIIYPLLLISQF
+207 LIIYPVLLISQF

-255 VRENLIFLENPESI
+255 VRENLIFLENPEAI

-312 FMNMFFGV
+312 FMNMFMGV

-345 FDEADALGNRGAA
+345 FDEADALGNRGAS
-358 VGGDGGFRSERLAA
+358 VGGDGGFGSERFAA

-387 SPGARRVL
+387 SSGAQRAL
-395 QEAAW
+395 QEAALHGYDW
-400 GGCDQAGSLGAYGGG
+400 VDGWVDDDSE
-415 PWTGAGPRRESI
+415 WRRPRRESM

-473 KYRILVMMASNLPEA
+473 KFRILVMMASNLPEA
-488 LDPAMLRPGRID
+488 LDPAMLRPGRIN

-509 QEGRKRTYQGYLDK
+509 QEGRKRTYDGYLAK
-523 VDHVLADDDVEKLA
+523 VEHVLTDDDIEKLA
-537 TITPYATGATIKDMV
+537 TITPYATGASIKDMV

-565 VITWADMI
+565 VITWADII

-596 LAVHEACHA
+596 LAIHEACHA

-626 TVGGF
+626 NVGGF

-645 SEYEADLEVSLA
+645 SEYEVDLEVSLA

-662 RMFFG
+662 RMLFG

-678 RNATQLAAMMSG
+678 RNATQLATMMAG

-706 FGIGGGQRKGD
+706 FGIGGGQRRGD
-717 EEDPEREL
+717 DDDPEREL
-725 LRKGLGDQ
+725 LRTGLGDQ

-739 DRYDAVRCL
+739 DRYEAARAR
-748 LEANRVEVLAVAHAL
+748 LEANRIEVLAVAHAL
-763 ETHKTITGDD
+763 ETHKTITGED
-773 VSAIVDRDV
+773 VSAIVDRKV

-790 YYRPDAVEALE
+790 YYTPEAVKALE
-801 GYHAAVL
+801 DYHAAVL
-808 ELRRTGGMELPPLPR
+808 ELRRKGGMELPSLPE
-823 ISGITGRLVETVAV
+823 ISGITGRLVEAVPVPAAAVAV
-837 PAPVPVGAG
+837 
-846 AAAGSESSSSSGS
+846 AGSEPSS
-859 DDQDD
+859 QDD

>member
-1 MRLWR
+1 M
-6 KALAGASAAAG
+6 
-17 VVGSRVRRLRLRR
+17 RLRR
-30 RRSERAGSRRAAEP
+30 KRAESKRATEP
-44 AMTLGATT
+44 VMTLGSTT

-58 DRRTRRRL
+58 DRKTRRRL
-66 DAWDRSK
+66 DPWDRSK
-73 YLVLGSVLLGFF
+73 YLILGSVLFGFF

-97 VADGFWETVETQ
+97 VVDGFWETTEKQ
-109 AWLWILLGLEVL
+109 AWVWILLGLEVL

-127 VAEHWSGYY
+127 VAEHWSSYY
-136 RFWKFKVFGRVENR
+136 RFWKFKVFKRVENR

-171 LLLFGVIVGQFT
+171 LLLFGVIIGQFV
-183 DQNPVAALIG
+183 DKNPVAALIG
-193 LPGLLNSWLPWAAR
+193 LPGMLNSWLPWAAR

-372 FLRDATEP
+372 FLRDATEA

-387 SPGARRVL
+387 SPGAQRAL
-395 QEAAW
+395 QEAAL
-400 GGCDQAGSLGAYGGG
+400 GGYDRASSLGGYGGDPAGSPGAYGSD
-415 PWTGAGPRRESI
+415 PWTGPRRESI

-509 QEGRKRTYQGYLDK
+509 QEGRKRTYEGYLDK
-523 VDHVLADDDVEKLA
+523 VDHVLTDDDIEKLA

-596 LAVHEACHA
+596 LAIHEACHA

-678 RNATQLAAMMSG
+678 RNATHLATMMAG
-690 YWGMGDTL
+690 YWGMGDTF

-706 FGIGGGQRKGD
+706 FGIGGGQRKRGD
-717 EEDPEREL
+717 DKDPEQEL
-725 LRKGLGDQ
+725 LQSGLGDQ

-739 DRYDAVRCL
+739 DRYDAARCL
-748 LEANRVEVLAVAHAL
+748 LEANRIEVLAVAHAL
-763 ETHKTITGDD
+763 ETHKTITGED
-773 VSAIVDRDV
+773 VSAIVDRKV

-790 YYRPDAVEALE
+790 YYMPDAIRALE
-801 GYHAAVL
+801 EYHAAVL
-808 ELRRTGGMELPPLPR
+808 ELRRTGGMQLPPLPQ

-846 AAAGSESSSSSGS
+846 AAS
-859 DDQDD
+859 DPVTPAD

>member
-1 MRLWR
+1 MRPFR
-6 KALAGASAAAG
+6 RNRPAPAAAPQAETMID
-17 VVGSRVRRLRLRR
+17 LRSAR
-30 RRSERAGSRRAAEP
+30 
-44 AMTLGATT
+44 
-52 SRPRDA
+52 SRPREA
-58 DRRTRRRL
+58 ERTTRRRL
-66 DAWDRSK
+66 DPWDRSK
-73 YLVLGSVLLGFF
+73 YLVLGSVLFGFF

-90 NANPIKS
+90 TGHPIKS
-97 VADGFWETVETQ
+97 VADGFWETVEQQTWIWVLMALEAARQ
-109 AWLWILLGLEVL
+109 A
-121 RQLHFV
+121 HFLI
-127 VAEHWSGYY
+127 AERWPAYY
-136 RFWKFKVFGRVENR
+136 RFWKVRVFGRFE
-150 QSRMDPWVRF
+150 SRRSRTDPWVRF
-160 RIGRVLRILFW
+160 RIGRVIRVLFW
-171 LLLFGVIVGQFT
+171 LLLAGVVVGQFT
-183 DQNPVAALIG
+183 GENPVQALIG
-193 LPGLLNSWLPWAAR
+193 LPGRLNDWLPWAAR

-242 FDDVWGQDPVKER
+242 FDDVWGQDPVRER
-255 VRENLIFLENPESI
+255 VRENLIFLENPEAI

-345 FDEADALGNRGAA
+345 FDEADALGNRGAS
-358 VGGDGGFRSERLAA
+358 VGGDGGFGSARLAR
-372 FLRDATEP
+372 FLADAAEP
-380 GSSYPYL
+380 GAAYPYL
-387 SPGARRVL
+387 SPGAQQALRD
-395 QEAAW
+395 AAT
-400 GGCDQAGSLGAYGGG
+400 GCDPVTGRPLAGPPGAGHPGAGHPGAGGLPATGDGRGG
-415 PWTGAGPRRESI
+415 PGREAI
-427 MMMGG
+427 MMMG

-458 RIVRKMLGMRPKPPP
+458 RVVRKMLGLRPKPPP
-473 KYRILVMMASNLPEA
+473 RYRILVMMASNLPEA

-523 VDHVLADDDVEKLA
+523 VEHVLSDDDVEKLA

-565 VITWADMI
+565 VITWADII

-596 LAVHEACHA
+596 LAIHEACHA

-617 DLATIERRG
+617 DIATIERRG
-626 TVGGF
+626 NVGGF

-662 RMFFG
+662 RLFFG

-678 RNATQLAAMMSG
+678 RNATQLAAMMAG

-698 ASHAVQRQ
+698 ASHAVQQQ
-706 FGIGGGQRKGD
+706 FGIGGGGRGRGGD
-717 EEDPEREL
+717 DDDDPEREL
-725 LRKGLGDQ
+725 LRTGLGDQ
-733 IEQRLA
+733 IERRMT
-739 DRYDAVRCL
+739 DRYDAVRAL
-748 LEANRVEVLAVAHAL
+748 LEANRLEVLAVAHAL
-763 ETHKTITGDD
+763 ETHRTITGED
-773 VSAIVDRDV
+773 VSAIVEREI

-790 YYRPDAVEALE
+790 YYTPEAVEALE
-801 GYHAAVL
+801 SYHRAVL
-808 ELRRTGGMELPPLPR
+808 DRRGQGRTELPPLPE
-823 ISGITGRLVETVAV
+823 IEGVTGRLVETVVAP
-837 PAPVPVGAG
+837 PAPAAMPV
-846 AAAGSESSSSSGS
+846 
-859 DDQDD
+859 

>member
-1 MRLWR
+1 MRPFQR
-6 KALAGASAAAG
+6 NRPAAAAPKAETMID
-17 VVGSRVRRLRLRR
+17 LRSAR
-30 RRSERAGSRRAAEP
+30 
-44 AMTLGATT
+44 
-52 SRPRDA
+52 SRPREA
-58 DRRTRRRL
+58 ERTTRRRL
-66 DAWDRSK
+66 DPWDRSK
-73 YLVLGSVLLGFF
+73 YLVLGSVLFGFF

-90 NANPIKS
+90 TGHPIKS
-97 VADGFWETVETQ
+97 VADGFWETVEQQTWIWVLMALEAARQ
-109 AWLWILLGLEVL
+109 A
-121 RQLHFV
+121 HFLI
-127 VAEHWSGYY
+127 AERWPAYY
-136 RFWKFKVFGRVENR
+136 RFWKVRVFGRFE
-150 QSRMDPWVRF
+150 SRRSRTDPWVRF
-160 RIGRVLRILFW
+160 RIGRVIRVLFW
-171 LLLFGVIVGQFT
+171 LLLAGVVVGQFT
-183 DQNPVAALIG
+183 GENPVQALIG
-193 LPGLLNSWLPWAAR
+193 LPGRLNDWLPWAAR

-242 FDDVWGQDPVKER
+242 FDDVWGQDPVRER
-255 VRENLIFLENPESI
+255 VRENLIFLENPEAI

-345 FDEADALGNRGAA
+345 FDEADALGNRGAS
-358 VGGDGGFRSERLAA
+358 VGGDGGFGSARLAR
-372 FLRDATEP
+372 FLADAAEP
-380 GSSYPYL
+380 GAAYPYL
-387 SPGARRVL
+387 SPGAQQALRD
-395 QEAAW
+395 AAT
-400 GGCDQAGSLGAYGGG
+400 GCDPVTGRPLAGSPGAGHPPGQHPTTGLPATGDGRGG
-415 PWTGAGPRRESI
+415 PGREAI
-427 MMMGG
+427 MMMG

-458 RIVRKMLGMRPKPPP
+458 RVVRKMLGLRPKPPP
-473 KYRILVMMASNLPEA
+473 RYRILVMMASNLPEA

-523 VDHVLADDDVEKLA
+523 VEHVLSDDDVEKLA

-565 VITWADMI
+565 VITWADII

-596 LAVHEACHA
+596 LAIHEACHA

-617 DLATIERRG
+617 DIATIERRG
-626 TVGGF
+626 NVGGF

-662 RMFFG
+662 RLFFG

-678 RNATQLAAMMSG
+678 RNATQLAAMMAG

-698 ASHAVQRQ
+698 ASHAVQQQ
-706 FGIGGGQRKGD
+706 FGIGGGGRGRGGD
-717 EEDPEREL
+717 DDDDPEREL
-725 LRKGLGDQ
+725 LRTGLGDQ
-733 IEQRLA
+733 IERRMT
-739 DRYDAVRCL
+739 DRYDAVRAL
-748 LEANRVEVLAVAHAL
+748 LEANRLEVLAVAHAL
-763 ETHKTITGDD
+763 ETHRTITGED
-773 VSAIVDRDV
+773 VSAIVEREI

-790 YYRPDAVEALE
+790 YYTPEAVEALE
-801 GYHAAVL
+801 SYHRAVL
-808 ELRRTGGMELPPLPR
+808 DRRGQGRTELPPLPE
-823 ISGITGRLVETVAV
+823 IEGVTGRLVETVVAP
-837 PAPVPVGAG
+837 PAP
-846 AAAGSESSSSSGS
+846 AAMPA
-859 DDQDD
+859 

>member
-1 MRLWR
+1 M
-6 KALAGASAAAG
+6 
-17 VVGSRVRRLRLRR
+17 RLRR
-30 RRSERAGSRRAAEP
+30 RSSRSAKGPSEHE
-44 AMTLGATT
+44 MTLGSTT

-58 DRRTRRRL
+58 DRKTRRKL
-66 DAWDRSK
+66 DPWDRSK
-73 YLVLGSVLLGFF
+73 YLILGSVLFAFF

-90 NANPIKS
+90 NGNPIKS
-97 VADGFWETVETQ
+97 VADGFWETVDSQ
-109 AWLWILLGLEVL
+109 AWIWVLLGLEVL

-136 RFWKFKVFGRVENR
+136 RFWKFKVFARVENR
-150 QSRMDPWVRF
+150 KSRMDPWIRF
-160 RIGRVLRILFW
+160 RIARVLRILFW
-171 LLLFGVIVGQFT
+171 LLLFGVIIGQFT

-255 VRENLIFLENPESI
+255 VRENLIFLENPEAI

-345 FDEADALGNRGAA
+345 FDEADALGNRGGA
-358 VGGDGGFRSERLAA
+358 VGDGGGFGSERFAA

-387 SPGARRVL
+387 SAGAQQAL
-395 QEAAW
+395 QEVAL
-400 GGCDQAGSLGAYGGG
+400 GGYDRAGTLGAYGGSE
-415 PWTGAGPRRESI
+415 WSGPRRESI
-427 MMMGG
+427 MMMG

-473 KYRILVMMASNLPEA
+473 KFRILVMMASNLPEA

-509 QEGRKRTYQGYLDK
+509 QEGRKRTYEGYLDK
-523 VDHVLADDDVEKLA
+523 VEHVLTDDDIEKLA

-573 KAKQLKEHG
+573 KAKQLQEHG

-596 LAVHEACHA
+596 LAIHEACHA

-626 TVGGF
+626 NVGGF

-645 SEYEADLEVSLA
+645 SEYESDLEVSLA

-678 RNATQLAAMMSG
+678 RNATQLATMMAG
-690 YWGMGDTL
+690 YWGMGETF

-717 EEDPEREL
+717 DEDPEREL
-725 LRKGLGDQ
+725 LRTGLGDQ
-733 IEQRLA
+733 VETRLA
-739 DRYDAVRCL
+739 DRYDAARAL
-748 LEANRVEVLAVAHAL
+748 LEANRIEVLAVAHAL
-763 ETHKTITGDD
+763 ETHKTITGED
-773 VSAIVDRDV
+773 VSAIVDRNV

-790 YYRPDAVEALE
+790 YYTPEAIKALE
-801 GYHAAVL
+801 DYHAAVL
-808 ELRRTGGMELPPLPR
+808 ELRRIGGMELPPLPR
-823 ISGITGRLVETVAV
+823 ISGITGRLVEAVAV
-837 PAPVPVGAG
+837 PVAAG
-846 AAAGSESSSSSGS
+846 AAAGAESSSSNGSS
-859 DDQDD
+859 DDQPA

>member
-1 MRLWR
+1 VRLWR
-6 KALAGASAAAG
+6 RGSRSSAASA
-17 VVGSRVRRLRLRR
+17 
-30 RRSERAGSRRAAEP
+30 EP
-44 AMTLGATT
+44 GLTLGSTT

-58 DRRTRRRL
+58 DRRTRRKL
-66 DAWDRSK
+66 DPWDRSK
-73 YLVLGSVLLGFF
+73 YLILGSILFAFF

-90 NANPIKS
+90 SGNPIKS
-97 VADGFWETVETQ
+97 VADGFWETVEKQ
-109 AWLWILLGLEVL
+109 AWVWVLLGLEVL

-136 RFWKFKVFGRVENR
+136 RFWKFKVFARVENR
-150 QSRMDPWVRF
+150 KSRVDPWIRF

-171 LLLFGVIVGQFT
+171 LLLFGVIIGQFT

-255 VRENLIFLENPESI
+255 VRENLIFLENPEAI

-345 FDEADALGNRGAA
+345 FDEADALGNRGGA
-358 VGGDGGFRSERLAA
+358 VGEGGGFGSERFAA

-387 SPGARRVL
+387 SVGAQRAL
-395 QEAAW
+395 QEVAL
-400 GGCDQAGSLGAYGGG
+400 GGYDRAGAMGAYGGSEWG
-415 PWTGAGPRRESI
+415 GPRRESI
-427 MMMGG
+427 MMMG

-473 KYRILVMMASNLPEA
+473 KFRILVMMASNLPEA

-509 QEGRKRTYQGYLDK
+509 QEGRKRTYEGYLEK
-523 VDHVLADDDVEKLA
+523 VEHVLTDDDVEKLA

-596 LAVHEACHA
+596 LAIHEACHA

-626 TVGGF
+626 NVGGF

-645 SEYEADLEVSLA
+645 SEYESDLEVSLA

-678 RNATQLAAMMSG
+678 RNATQLATMMAG
-690 YWGMGDTL
+690 YWGMGETF

-717 EEDPEREL
+717 DEDPEREL
-725 LRKGLGDQ
+725 LRTGLGDQ
-733 IEQRLA
+733 VETRLA
-739 DRYDAVRCL
+739 DRYDAARAL
-748 LEANRVEVLAVAHAL
+748 LEANRIEVLAVAHAL
-763 ETHKTITGDD
+763 ETHKTITGED

-790 YYRPDAVEALE
+790 YYTGEAIKALE
-801 GYHAAVL
+801 DYHAAVL
-808 ELRRTGGMELPPLPR
+808 ELRRIGGMELPPLPK
-823 ISGITGRLVETVAV
+823 ISGITGRLVEAVA
-837 PAPVPVGAG
+837 VPVGAG
-846 AAAGSESSSSSGS
+846 AAAGSEPSSSNGSS
-859 DDQDD
+859 DDQPA

>member
-1 MRLWR
+1 M
-6 KALAGASAAAG
+6 
-17 VVGSRVRRLRLRR
+17 RLRR
-30 RRSERAGSRRAAEP
+30 TKPAPAPSADAVLNLGSA
-44 AMTLGATT
+44 T

-58 DRRTRRRL
+58 ERRTRKRL
-66 DAWDRSK
+66 DPWDRSK
-73 YLVLGSVLLGFF
+73 YLILGSVLFGFF

-90 NANPIKS
+90 NTNPIKS
-97 VADGFWETVETQ
+97 VADGFWETVERQ
-109 AWLWILLGLEVL
+109 AWVWVLLALEVL
-121 RQLHFV
+121 RQLHFL

-136 RFWKFKVFGRVENR
+136 RFWKFKVFGPFASR
-150 QSRMDPWVRF
+150 QSRIDPWIRF

-171 LLLFGVIVGQFT
+171 VLLFGVIVGQFT

-193 LPGLLNSWLPWAAR
+193 LPGRLNSWLPLAGR
-207 LIIYPLLLISQF
+207 LLVYPLLLISQF

-242 FDDVWGQDPVKER
+242 FDDVWGQDPVRER
-255 VRENLIFLENPESI
+255 VRENLIFLENPEAI

-299 ETGKPFVFVEPGA
+299 ETGKPFVFVDPGA
-312 FMNMFFGV
+312 FMNMFMGV

-329 RKLRKLA
+329 RKLRKLS
-336 LRYGGVVAF
+336 LRYGGVVTF
-345 FDEADALGNRGAA
+345 FDEADALGNRGAG
-358 VGGDGGFRSERLAA
+358 VGGDGGFGSERLAA
-372 FLRDATEP
+372 FLRDATEA

-387 SPGARRVL
+387 SPGAQRAL
-395 QEAAW
+395 HEAAL
-400 GGCDQAGSLGAYGGG
+400 GGYDRAGGLGAYGGG
-415 PWTGAGPRRESI
+415 DWGDRWAGPRRESM

-437 GTLQALLAEL
+437 GTLQALLSEL

-509 QEGRKRTYQGYLDK
+509 QEGRKRTYQGYLAK
-523 VDHVLADDDVEKLA
+523 VEHVLTDDDIEKLA
-537 TITPYATGATIKDMV
+537 TITPYATGASIKDMV

-565 VITWADMI
+565 VITWADI
-573 KAKQLKEHG
+573 ITAKQLKEHG

-596 LAVHEACHA
+596 LAIHEACHA

-626 TVGGF
+626 NVGGF

-662 RMFFG
+662 RMLFG

-678 RNATQLAAMMSG
+678 RSATQLATMMSG

-717 EEDPEREL
+717 DGDPEREML
-725 LRKGLGDQ
+725 HSGLGDQ

-739 DRYDAVRCL
+739 DRYDAARAL
-748 LEANRVEVLAVAHAL
+748 LEANRIEVLAVAHAL
-763 ETHKTITGDD
+763 ETHKTITGED
-773 VSAIVDRDV
+773 VSAVVDRNV

-790 YYRPDAVEALE
+790 YYTPEAVRALE
-801 GYHAAVL
+801 DYHSAVL
-808 ELRRTGGMELPPLPR
+808 ELRRTGGIHPLPPLPK
-823 ISGITGRLVETVAV
+823 IAGITGRLVEAG
-837 PAPVPVGAG
+837 AVPVGA
-846 AAAGSESSSSSGS
+846 AASSEPSSDNGSTNQP
-859 DDQDD
+859 D

>member
-1 MRLWR
+1 M
-6 KALAGASAAAG
+6 
-17 VVGSRVRRLRLRR
+17 RLRR
-30 RRSERAGSRRAAEP
+30 KRRENSESKPAAESTL
-44 AMTLGATT
+44 TLGSTT

-58 DRRTRRRL
+58 DRRIRRRL
-66 DAWDRSK
+66 DPWDRSK
-73 YLVLGSVLLGFF
+73 YLILGSVLFAFF
-85 WWQKL
+85 WWQKV
-90 NANPIKS
+90 NTNPIKS
-97 VADGFWETVETQ
+97 LADGFWETVDKQ
-109 AWLWILLGLEVL
+109 AWVWILLGLEVL

-136 RFWKFKVFGRVENR
+136 RFWKFKVFGRAEKL

-171 LLLFGVIVGQFT
+171 LLLLGVIIGQFT

-193 LPGLLNSWLPWAAR
+193 LPGLLNRALPMAGR
-207 LIIYPLLLISQF
+207 LIIYPVLLISQF
-219 VLLFWFLSRGGVETY
+219 VLLFWFLSRGGVQTY

-242 FDDVWGQDPVKER
+242 FEDVWGQDPVKER

-345 FDEADALGNRGAA
+345 FDEADALGNRGGA
-358 VGGDGGFRSERLAA
+358 VGGDGGFRSERFAA
-372 FLRDATEP
+372 FLHDATEA

-387 SPGARRVL
+387 SPGAQRAL
-395 QEAAW
+395 HEAAL
-400 GGCDQAGSLGAYGGG
+400 GGYDRAGSLGAYGGD
-415 PWTGAGPRRESI
+415 PWAGPRRESI

-509 QEGRKRTYQGYLDK
+509 QEGRKRTYEGYLAE
-523 VDHVLADDDVEKLA
+523 VDHVLTGDDIEKLA
-537 TITPYATGATIKDMV
+537 TITPYATGASIKDMV

-565 VITWADMI
+565 VITWADII

-596 LAVHEACHA
+596 LAIHEACHA

-626 TVGGF
+626 NVGGF

-645 SEYEADLEVSLA
+645 SEYESDLEVSLA

-662 RMFFG
+662 RMLFG
-667 DDNSSGVGGDL
+667 DDNSSGVSGDL
-678 RNATQLAAMMSG
+678 RNATQLATMMAG

-717 EEDPEREL
+717 DDDDPEREL
-725 LRKGLGDQ
+725 LRSGLGDQ
-733 IEQRLA
+733 IEQRLT
-739 DRYDAVRCL
+739 DRYDAARAL
-748 LEANRVEVLAVAHAL
+748 LEANRIEVLAVAHAL
-763 ETHKTITGDD
+763 ETHKTITGED
-773 VSAIVDRDV
+773 VSAIVDRKV

-790 YYRPDAVEALE
+790 YYRPEAVKALE
-801 GYHAAVL
+801 DYHCAVL
-808 ELRRTGGMELPPLPR
+808 ELRRIGGMQLPPLPT
-823 ISGITGRLVETVAV
+823 ISGITGRLVEAVAV
-837 PAPVPVGAG
+837 PAGAG
-846 AAAGSESSSSSGS
+846 AAAGSEPSSQNGS
-859 DDQDD
+859 PDQDN